1 MKQTVFFGLILLL
14 GLSACTAQPTPAP
27 TIAPTVIPDPF
38 RPTAPEAVRDEL
50 FDQVGF
56 FLTNPVY
63 RDGMKADGTPM
74 PMLDLPLVATG
85 DYEIRTIGDIRLHL
99 VDAYVLSKDQN
110 VYRLW
115 VAVAAEKGDQV
126 YLPFYSAAAETL
138 SVDDLSELFYR
149 GRLFSVYVTTEMSF
163 PNQVQF
169 AACPPEYGYPE
180 WYQKLAEAEQT
191 EYQSYVK
198 RLMAWSLEKVPADWI
213 LAGWMVSLYPDSS
226 SLMLSE
232 E

>member
-1 MKQTVFFGLILLL
+1 MKQTVLFVLILLL
-14 GLSACTAQPTPAP
+14 GLSACTARPTPAP
-27 TIAPTVIPDPF
+27 TAAPTATPDPF
-38 RPTAPEAVRDEL
+38 RPTAPQAVRDVL

-63 RDGMKADGTPM
+63 REGLKADGTSM
-74 PMLDLPLVATG
+74 PMLDLPLIATG
-85 DYEIRTIGDIRLHL
+85 DYEIRTIDGIRVHL
-99 VDAYVLSKDQN
+99 VDAYVLSKNQN
-110 VYRLW
+110 AYRLW
-115 VAVAAEKGDQV
+115 VAVAAEKDAEI

-138 SVDDLSELFYR
+138 SVADLPDLFYR
-149 GRLFSVYVTTEMSF
+149 GRLFSVYVPTEMSS

-180 WYQKLAEAEQT
+180 WYQQLAGTEQT
-191 EYQSYVK
+191 EYQSYIK
-198 RLMAWSLEKVPADWI
+198 RLMAWSLEKVPTEWI

-226 SLMLSE
+226 SLVLSE